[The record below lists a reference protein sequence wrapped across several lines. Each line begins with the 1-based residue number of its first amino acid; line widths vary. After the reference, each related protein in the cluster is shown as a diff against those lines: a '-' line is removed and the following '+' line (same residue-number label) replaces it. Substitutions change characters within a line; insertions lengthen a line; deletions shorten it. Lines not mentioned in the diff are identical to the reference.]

1 MELKASWLQMFIKC
15 RVTHFPQQDIFITH
29 KIKEKKKII
38 ILLQPQNKTRHKLDH
53 QISSPTACKN
63 VAA

>member
-15 RVTHFPQQDIFITH
+15 RVTQKKHFPHQDIFITH
-29 KIKEKKKII
+29 KIKRI